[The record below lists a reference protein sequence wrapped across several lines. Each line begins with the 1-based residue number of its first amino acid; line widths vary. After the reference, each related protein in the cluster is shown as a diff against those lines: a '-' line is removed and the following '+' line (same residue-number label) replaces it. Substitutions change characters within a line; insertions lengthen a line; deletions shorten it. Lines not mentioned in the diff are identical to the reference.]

1 MFGTFANRS
10 QRTDMPITDYLPGAN
25 RDPSGLDEM
34 CGGFKL
40 TATQRFY
47 GFGICFGVGFLLSIL
62 STLLLTTGNLT
73 GFAVLYTFGNVTSVV
88 STGFLIGFASQ
99 LKKMFDS
106 SRFAAALIFIGSMV
120 ATLVVAFTL
129 KSFILTLICC
139 IVQWLA
145 LFWYSASY
153 IPFAR
158 DMIKK
163 CVGGVVG

>member
-1 MFGTFANRS
+1 MA
-10 QRTDMPITDYLPGAN
+10 ITDYLPGAN
-25 RDPSGLDEM
+25 RDPSGLEEM
-34 CGGFKL
+34 CGGMKL

-62 STLLLTTGNLT
+62 STLLLSTGNIG
-73 GFAVLYTFGNVTSVV
+73 GFAVMYTFGNVVSVL
-88 STGFLIGFASQ
+88 STGFLIGFLSQ
-99 LKKMFDS
+99 LKKMFDP
-106 SRFAAALIFIGSMV
+106 SRLVAALIFIGSMI

-129 KSFILTLICC
+129 HSFILTLICC

-158 DMIKK
+158 DLIKK
-163 CVGGVVG
+163 CLGGVM